1 MFFVISLNSTSLIN
15 ELILYLSSN
24 KINLDSK
31 LFLLIFIFSSIEVFW
46 KSLILPFISSNNH
59 EKISK
64 YYFSTTLITFLIIII
79 FHEIKEISNFNFLFI
94 LIFQNFFLLLFMVNI
109 FAKKFHKKP
118 IDILRFIFKDFFNEI
133 LKLFNKYFKKS

>member
-1 MFFVISLNSTSLIN
+1 M
-15 ELILYLSSN
+15 
-24 KINLDSK
+24 
-31 LFLLIFIFSSIEVFW
+31 FW

-64 YYFSTTLITFLIIII
+64 YYFLTTLITFLTIII

-94 LIFQNFFLLLFMVNI
+94 LIFQNFFLLLFMINI

-133 LKLFNKYFKKS
+133 LKLFNKYIKKS